1 MQALITCPFVS
12 RARLGCWELQS
23 TGPAASSS
31 GGMTGD
37 VRILSGLSEL
47 KRGLEA
53 LGTSQENMSRE
64 HADHSDHINRIAFC
78 GSLFGR
84 SFAVFWLDASS
95 KDKLLGESI
104 LQLTVEIS
112 SRVHAQSLCSAWG
125 MILCAAVRNI
135 AANMG
140 LYIYLYNLKNP
151 DLDRH
156 TPTEVLHTYVV
167 WDAPARVS
175 RQYQTVSRRVSQRG
189 RIYVVCIAANLQAI
203 SIQIKMNQPL
213 KVKCSRNPVFSQ
225 HKLELEFV
233 DVLAARRSDMFNRK
247 GAKSKPI
254 QSCVPWYGKKTFHQ
268 LTRTGST
275 LPRILQQPTDSKR
288 TECE

>member
-1 MQALITCPFVS
+1 
-12 RARLGCWELQS
+12 
-23 TGPAASSS
+23 
-31 GGMTGD
+31 
-37 VRILSGLSEL
+37 
-47 KRGLEA
+47 
-53 LGTSQENMSRE
+53 
-64 HADHSDHINRIAFC
+64 
-78 GSLFGR
+78 
-84 SFAVFWLDASS
+84 
-95 KDKLLGESI
+95 
-104 LQLTVEIS
+104 
-112 SRVHAQSLCSAWG
+112 